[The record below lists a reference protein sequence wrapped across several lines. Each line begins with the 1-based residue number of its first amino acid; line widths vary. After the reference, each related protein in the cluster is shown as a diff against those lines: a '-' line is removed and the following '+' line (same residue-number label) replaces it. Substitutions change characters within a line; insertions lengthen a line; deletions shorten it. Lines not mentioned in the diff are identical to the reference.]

1 MERKTSPRRTMEV
14 SLLLIAAAQF
24 SLSPFVVDFRISI
37 AVTCFSAAVYFLE
50 DVSILS
56 AALLSAVGT
65 FLTRTV
71 FYYAGGAYIFRAMHS
86 AGPEIIFFLIYGT
99 GLFLFIR
106 LVRRPFQRPLFL
118 LYTACLDFLSNL
130 VEMTLR
136 SVWEGDI
143 ARALLVLGAAAVF
156 RTLLLWGSLAFFDR
170 YQLIL
175 LRRSN
180 AERYQRLMMLI
191 SRLSGEVTW
200 MQKNSAQVEQV
211 MNASYGLY
219 QRLQEAG
226 HEEMASQ
233 ALSVAK
239 DIHEIKKE
247 YLLIMRGL
255 SEAMEDERSQEGMEL
270 SELLNILRRSLQNT
284 TPLSRQATFQ
294 INCAD
299 KLFTHEVY
307 PLLSVFHNLISNA
320 LEAGGGGCMISVE
333 EWQEEDGWHISVTD
347 DGPGIPEEDAA
358 RLFDPGFSTKINY
371 ETGVVARGLGLPI
384 VRDIVEKTLHGSI
397 SVKTSEAGT
406 VFCMVLPFEALE
418 VMRT

>member
-1 MERKTSPRRTMEV
+1 
-14 SLLLIAAAQF
+14 
-24 SLSPFVVDFRISI
+24 
-37 AVTCFSAAVYFLE
+37 
-50 DVSILS
+50 
-56 AALLSAVGT
+56 
-65 FLTRTV
+65 
-71 FYYAGGAYIFRAMHS
+71 
-86 AGPEIIFFLIYGT
+86 
-99 GLFLFIR
+99 
-106 LVRRPFQRPLFL
+106 
-118 LYTACLDFLSNL
+118 
-130 VEMTLR
+130 MTLR
-136 SVWEGDI
+136 AVWEGDI
-143 ARALLVLGAAAVF
+143 SRALLVLGAAAVF